1 MFPDS
6 RSSASPGEL
15 TKWNFLHRWFPV
27 RAKSE
32 FGLASPQLCWSPECE
47 RQLDPGA
54 PPRWQSCSFKVLLS
68 VGKQGQSGSLSGSEE
83 PVHPNARGHG
93 TPLLLVPR
101 PGPAPAWNLSSQ
113 MPPEAHAYSY
123 TDWQCTKE
131 PVSCKACGFICLA
144 VAYLKIPP
152 CLKTYCRD
160 PLRYKA
166 EE

>member
-32 FGLASPQLCWSPECE
+32 FGLALPQLCWSPECE
-47 RQLDPGA
+47 RQLEPGA

-83 PVHPNARGHG
+83 LVHPNARGHSTTLVISAKARACSSLEPFIPDAPRSTCIFLHRLAMHKG
-93 TPLLLVPR
+93 TRELQSLWIYLLGCGISENPTMSQNPVER
-101 PGPAPAWNLSSQ
+101 PIKMQS
-113 MPPEAHAYSY
+113 
-123 TDWQCTKE
+123 
-131 PVSCKACGFICLA
+131 
-144 VAYLKIPP
+144 
-152 CLKTYCRD
+152 
-160 PLRYKA
+160 
-166 EE
+166 